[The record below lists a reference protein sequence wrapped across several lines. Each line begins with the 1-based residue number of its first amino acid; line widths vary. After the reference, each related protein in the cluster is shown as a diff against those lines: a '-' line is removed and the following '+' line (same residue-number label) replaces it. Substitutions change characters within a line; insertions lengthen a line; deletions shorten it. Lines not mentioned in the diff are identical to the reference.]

1 MKKIIL
7 KNYKIEETKYNELGY
22 HIIDG
27 FNQDKDELV
36 LIKTN
41 VSKDF
46 TWAGESTSIKIE
58 DLKKVI
64 EKFEKNDV
72 KYIEIMYHVDH
83 NGYYFYGL
91 NFEIINSNDKRFK
104 TILEYKKK
112 QDKVLIQQKIK
123 QVDEIKKKLQKEFL
137 KLK

>member
-7 KNYKIEETKYNELGY
+7 KNYKVEETKYDVLGY

-27 FNQDKDELV
+27 YDADKDELA

-41 VSKDF
+41 VPKDF
-46 TWAGESTSIKIE
+46 TWAGESVPMKIE

-64 EKFEKNDV
+64 EMFERNGA
-72 KYIEIMYHVDH
+72 KYIEMMYHVDH

-91 NFEIINSNDKRFK
+91 DFEIVSSKDKRFK
-104 TILEYKKK
+104 TILDYKDK
-112 QDKVLIQQKIK
+112 QEKLLIKQKIK
-123 QVDEIKKKLQKEFL
+123 ELEETKKSLQKRL
-137 KLK
+137 K